1 MKRRAPAWGVGA
13 VRMGRV
19 GSSRVRRLESGLL
32 QVKGASREEVSGG
45 PQCIMPARGMQ
56 GKAWESRRGLVKGG
70 LSHTLPLSLSLS
82 IIPSFLSPIFSCSY
96 LRSHSDLQS
105 SVDVYFICLL
115 SLQPLQWRAVRF
127 ICTVHY
133 CPSCQSH
140 RCRGYSPPWEMTP
153 TVQLKGT

>member
-1 MKRRAPAWGVGA
+1 MGAGA

-19 GSSRVRRLESGLL
+19 GLSRVRRLESGLV

-45 PQCIMPARGMQ
+45 PQCIMQARGMQ
-56 GKAWESRRGLVKGG
+56 GKAGESRRGLVKGG

-82 IIPSFLSPIFSCSY
+82 LSIIPFLSPILSSSY

-105 SVDVYFICLL
+105 SVDVYFIRLL

-133 CPSCQSH
+133 YHSILPVKATGAGATA
-140 RCRGYSPPWEMTP
+140 RLWR
-153 TVQLKGT
+153 